1 MTKLLFHKPQCFVTF
16 HLIFLNLFH
25 CAAASLARI
34 AAKPSIV
41 NLYASV
47 FLRSS
52 RVRTSSSSSF
62 SSSSS
67 SLSSD
72 SFGIK
77 KYSSGLNGRY
87 SKPYQKVKSCCLFW
101 IKTELLLRTI
111 DGCKSLVICSKLSL
125 EFNYPH
131 TT

>member
-1 MTKLLFHKPQCFVTF
+1 MKGERQPTAVLCNFSFN
-16 HLIFLNLFH
+16 FLESVSF
-25 CAAASLARI
+25 CRASLARI
-34 AAKPSIV
+34 AAKPSIA
-41 NLYASV
+41 NLYPSV
-47 FLRSS
+47 FLRSF

-62 SSSSS
+62 SS

-77 KYSSGLNGRY
+77 KYSSGLNGR
-87 SKPYQKVKSCCLFW
+87 SSRPYQKAKSCCLFW

-131 TT
+131 TTQS